1 MTEFV
6 GQILYKQLFVRRKPR
21 LVDKTPIALVQ
32 SKRLLGRD
40 RARDITIPQERLQL
54 RKLSGDNHGRRVCVH
69 SVLNIVQKRLRIKGV
84 THLGGEAYPGNASE
98 NSTALPC
105 PGVTISPSHMMRR
118 PRMTV
123 PTGQPVT
130 SLPS

>member
-6 GQILYKQLFVRRKPR
+6 GQILYKQLFALRKAR
-21 LVDKTPIALVQ
+21 LVDETPIALVQ
-32 SKRLLGRD
+32 SKRLLRRD
-40 RARDITIPQERLQL
+40 RARDITVPQERLQL

-69 SVLNIVQKRLRIKGV
+69 RVLHIVQKRLRIKGV
-84 THLGGEAYPGNASE
+84 KHLEGEAYPGSASE
-98 NSTALPC
+98 NSTALPWA
-105 PGVTISPSHMMRR
+105 GVTISPSHMIRR

-123 PTGQPVT
+123 PTGHPVT